1 MRRSPLTKPSISS
14 EGFIAPDPDV
24 TAPTDRLPAP
34 AFLASTLVVK
44 GEVSADQDLIVEG
57 RIDGSL
63 SLPGHRITVGRKG
76 RIKGDLTAKTIRVDG
91 LVEGNLQGEEKI
103 LLGRSARARGNLT
116 APRVVLEDGCR
127 FSGGVYTTAGWEP
140 ATE

>member
-1 MRRSPLTKPSISS
+1 MAT
-14 EGFIAPDPDV
+14 DPDLP
-24 TAPTDRLPAP
+24 APTDRLSAP

-44 GEVSADQDLIVEG
+44 GEVSGDQDLIVEG

-76 RIKGDLTAKTIRVDG
+76 RIKGDLTARTIRVDG
-91 LVEGNLQGEEKI
+91 FVEGNLQGEEKI
-103 LLGRSARARGNLT
+103 LLSRFARAQGNLT
-116 APRVVLEDGCR
+116 APRVLLEDGCR
-127 FSGGVYTTAGWEP
+127 FSGGAYTTAGWEP

>member
-1 MRRSPLTKPSISS
+1 MRRSPPTKPMISS
-14 EGFIAPDPDV
+14 EGLMATDPDLP
-24 TAPTDRLPAP
+24 APTDRLPAP

-44 GEVSADQDLIVEG
+44 GEVSGDQDLIVEG

-76 RIKGDLTAKTIRVDG
+76 RIKGDLTARTIRVDG
-91 LVEGNLQGEEKI
+91 FVEGNLQGEEKI
-103 LLGRSARARGNLT
+103 LLSRSAKARGNLT
-116 APRVVLEDGCR
+116 APRVLLEDGCR